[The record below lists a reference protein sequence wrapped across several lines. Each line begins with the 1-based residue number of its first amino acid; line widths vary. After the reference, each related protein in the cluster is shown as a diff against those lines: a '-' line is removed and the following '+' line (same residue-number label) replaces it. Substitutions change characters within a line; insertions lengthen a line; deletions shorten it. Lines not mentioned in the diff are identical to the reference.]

1 MATAAFATHPRESG
15 RSLGLRYYARIMALE
30 TRYEFLKMFRAKTFT
45 FSVVG
50 FPVMFYAIFGL
61 TNHHV
66 EYARYLLASYS
77 CFGMFGAALFGLGAG
92 VALERAQGW
101 LELKQASPMPR
112 IAYLLAKT
120 VTCAAIAMITVAILL
135 ALGLTLGGVSMSL
148 TEIIELIGI
157 TLSGAIPFASMGL
170 LISFIL
176 PPNAGPGMINIIYL
190 PMSFASGL
198 WMPITLLPHWIQK
211 LAPALP
217 TYHYAQLALNI
228 FGYAQPGTSMSIHWE
243 ALIGFT
249 CLLLGAAWL
258 VFTHSEANA

>member
-1 MATAAFATHPRESG
+1 V
-15 RSLGLRYYARIMALE
+15 I
-30 TRYEFLKMFRAKTFT
+30 
-45 FSVVG
+45 G
-50 FPVMFYAIFGL
+50 FPVMFYMIFGL
-61 TNHHV
+61 TNHHS

-112 IAYLLAKT
+112 IVYLIAKT
-120 VTCAAIAMITVAILL
+120 VTCAAIAMITVGLL
-135 ALGLTLGGVSMSL
+135 LVLGLTMGGVSMTSL
-148 TEIIELIGI
+148 EAVKLIGV
-157 TLSGAIPFASMGL
+157 TLAGAVPFAAMGL

-198 WMPITLLPHWIQK
+198 WMPINLLPHWIQK

-228 FGYAQPGTSMSIHWE
+228 FGYAQPGTNALLHWE

-258 VFTHSEANA
+258 VFMRSEAKA

>member
-1 MATAAFATHPRESG
+1 MATIAVAARPQP
-15 RSLGLRYYARIMALE
+15 LGLRYYARVTVQE
-30 TRYEFLKMFRAKTFT
+30 TRYEFLKMFRAKA
-45 FSVVG
+45 FSLSVIG

-77 CFGMFGAALFGLGAG
+77 CFGMFGAALFGMGAG
-92 VALERAQGW
+92 VAMERAQGW

-112 IAYLLAKT
+112 IVYLAAKT
-120 VTCAAIAMITVAILL
+120 ITCAAIAMITVAILL
-135 ALGLTLGGVSMSL
+135 AMGLTMGGVTMTAL
-148 TEIIELIGI
+148 EVIELIGV
-157 TLSGAIPFASMGL
+157 TLAGAIPFAAMGL

-198 WMPITLLPHWIQK
+198 WMPITLLPYWIQR
-211 LAPALP
+211 LAPGLP

-228 FGYAQPGTSMSIHWE
+228 FGYAQPGTSMLLHWE
-243 ALIGFT
+243 ALVGFT

-258 VFTHSEANA
+258 VLTRSEAKA